1 MKPEYVRAT
10 VSGEAPMRDVLT
22 RESVPPG
29 GEVTLLVRRPGQP
42 LYRCPRHPRR
52 GVREQ
57 GERCLCHAT
66 VIEFAVEQG
75 FVTGVRPF
83 DPDAP
88 AAPAAKPVGA
98 GRGAAG
104 GAEKAV

>member
-10 VSGEAPMRDVLT
+10 VAGDAPMRDVLT

-42 LYRCPRHPRR
+42 LYRCPRHPKK
-52 GVREQ
+52 GTHNQ
-57 GERCLCHAT
+57 AERCLCHAT
-66 VIEFAVEQG
+66 VLEFAQEQG
-75 FVTGVRPF
+75 FVTDVRPF

-88 AAPAAKPVGA
+88 TIAPAKASVK
-98 GRGAAG
+98 GAAS
-104 GAEKAV
+104 EKAG